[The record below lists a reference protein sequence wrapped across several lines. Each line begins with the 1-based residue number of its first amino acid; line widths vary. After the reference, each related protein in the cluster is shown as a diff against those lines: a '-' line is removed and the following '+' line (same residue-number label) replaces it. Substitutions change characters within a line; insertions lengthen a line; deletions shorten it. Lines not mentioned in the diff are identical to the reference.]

1 MNTWQSGLG
10 IIALF
15 SIAWLFSSNKRAVN
29 WRTVLFALFLQIA
42 LGALALGVPAGRAVF
57 EKMAHGF
64 STVLDYANTGIDFL
78 FGSLASTHHTGFVF
92 AISVLSVIIFFSS
105 LLSVLYHLGI
115 MQFVIRFFG
124 GLLGKILGVSRVE
137 SMYAVAN
144 LFLGQSESP
153 LAIKPHIAGLTRSQM
168 FTILTCGMSTVAG
181 SVLAGY
187 VKMGIE
193 MKYLITAIF
202 MSAPGA
208 LVISKLMIPET
219 ENKEDNPIDIQYD
232 RHSSVIDAAA
242 QGASAGV
249 ALAIN
254 VGAMLLAFISL
265 IAMINGLLGW
275 TGGLFG
281 NSTLSMQQ
289 ILGYLFAP
297 VAWLTGIPWQE
308 AVTAGGL
315 IGEKVVMNEFIAYMN
330 MSGLSQPLSPHAS
343 AILTFALCGFA
354 NFASIAIQ
362 LGLIGSIAPSR
373 RGEVASLGLRS
384 VLAGMLANLMSAAI
398 AGFFMSLVGT

>member
-1 MNTWQSGLG
+1 MWQSIFG
-10 IIALF
+10 IIVIF
-15 SIAWLFSSNKRAVN
+15 FIAWLCSSKKSAIN
-29 WRTVLFALFLQIA
+29 WRTVLFALLLQIA
-42 LGALALGVPAGRAVF
+42 FGALALFIPAGRAIF
-57 EKMAHGF
+57 ESMAHGF
-64 STVLDYANTGIDFL
+64 SAVLDYANTGINFL
-78 FGSLASTHHTGFVF
+78 FGPLVSNQHAGFVF
-92 AISVLSVIIFFSS
+92 AINVLGIIVFFSA
-105 LLSVLYHLGI
+105 LLSVLYHLKI
-115 MQFVIRFFG
+115 MQFIIRIFG
-124 GLLGKILGVSRVE
+124 GLLGKILRVSQVE

-153 LAIKPHIAGLTRSQM
+153 LAIKPYIEGLTRSQM

-193 MKYLITAIF
+193 MKFLITAIF

-219 ENKEDNPIDIQYD
+219 ENKNDESVDIQHEK
-232 RHSSVIDAAA
+232 HSSIIDAAA

-249 ALAIN
+249 TLAIN

-265 IAMINGLLGW
+265 IAMLNGILGW
-275 TGGLFG
+275 TGELFG
-281 NSTLSMQQ
+281 ISSLSLQQ

-297 VAWLTGIPWQE
+297 VAWLTGVPWHE
-308 AVTAGGL
+308 AIVAGGL
-315 IGEKVVMNEFIAYMN
+315 IGEKVVINEFIAYMN
-330 MSGLSQPLSPHAS
+330 MSNLAQPLSPHS
-343 AILTFALCGFA
+343 TAILTFALCGFA

-373 RGEVASLGLRS
+373 RGEVARLGLRS
-384 VLAGMLANLMSAAI
+384 VLAGMLVNLMSASV
-398 AGFFMSLVGT
+398 AGLFLSLTP